1 MLHVLRAQT
10 MNQGMTEFLLAMGLQ
25 DHMAGTAYLDDYI
38 WPRYEA
44 EYNAIPVLASGYAT
58 DAQIME
64 VNADFITANCIAAAT
79 QTLVF
84 PPL

>member
-1 MLHVLRAQT
+1 MT
-10 MNQGMTEFLLAMGLQ
+10 QGMTEFLLAMGLQ
-25 DHMAGTAYLDDYI
+25 NHMAGTAYLTDSF
-38 WPRYEA
+38 WPRYA
-44 EYNAIPVLASGYAT
+44 SEYNAIPVLASGYAT

-84 PPL
+84 TPFD